1 MSEKDETFLPDA
13 SRAKDPDVAHEAS
26 DVSVSAIAKF
36 GVALFLLVAVICYLM
51 LAMFR
56 YFDERERLQEIKTEP
71 PPSKLVRS
79 AEELLPPEP
88 RLQGV
93 PGHEADPREDLRRMR
108 QREEELLG
116 SYGWIDRQSGIVRIP
131 IERAKKLLLEREKT
145 HPAERRSE
153 P

>member
-1 MSEKDETFLPDA
+1 MSKKDEEVTFGV
-13 SRAKDPDVAHEAS
+13 SNMKNPDVS
-26 DVSVSAIAKF
+26 ISAIAKF
-36 GVALFLLVAVICYLM
+36 GAALFVLIAVICYLM

-79 AEELLPPEP
+79 PEELLPPEP

-93 PGHEADPREDLRRMR
+93 PGHETDPQEDLKRMR
-108 QREEELLG
+108 QREEGLLE

-131 IERAKKLLLEREKT
+131 IQRAKKLLLERGQARA
-145 HPAERRSE
+145 AERRSQ